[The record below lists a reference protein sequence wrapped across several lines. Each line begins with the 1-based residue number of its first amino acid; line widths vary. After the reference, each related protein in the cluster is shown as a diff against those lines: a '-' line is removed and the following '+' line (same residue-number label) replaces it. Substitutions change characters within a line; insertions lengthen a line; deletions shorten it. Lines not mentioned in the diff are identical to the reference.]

1 MSYTFSRRDFLKYSA
16 LTAVAVAGAGLLTGC
31 EIQDPNNPVIKKL
44 GYGTTLGTTGGLLKS
59 VDTEG
64 TTGVFTFTVK
74 NNSDAP
80 LPMDPNESFVVKVL
94 DKDGNS
100 KWSNYFNLS
109 IEAVPGADGKV
120 PDILPQLPVRTVG
133 EYKVHVPDYAGHAPN
148 PEDTLH
154 PELRMTP
161 SVQASSSNS
170 PIFTFQPAPLV
181 RAFLT
186 LLLGSLL

>member
-16 LTAVAVAGAGLLTGC
+16 MTAVAVAGADLLTGC

-64 TTGVFTFTVK
+64 TDGVFTFTVK

-80 LPMDPNESFVVKVL
+80 LPMTPNDIFTVKVL
-94 DKDGNS
+94 DAKGNR
-100 KWSNYFNLS
+100 KWNNNFNLT

-120 PDILPQLPVRTVG
+120 PDILTNLPPRTVG
-133 EYKVHVPDYAGHAPN
+133 EYKVHVPDYAGYAPG
-148 PEDTLH
+148 PEDTLEFTYIPLPAKS
-154 PELRMTP
+154 PELRMTWKIP
-161 SVQASSSNS
+161 GAD
-170 PIFTFQPAPLV
+170 LV
-181 RAFLT
+181 K
-186 LLLGSLL
+186 

>member
-16 LTAVAVAGAGLLTGC
+16 MTAVAVAGAGLLTGC

-80 LPMDPNESFVVKVL
+80 LRMTPNDIFTVKVL
-94 DKDGNS
+94 DATGKT

-109 IEAVPGADGKV
+109 IKAVLGEDGKA
-120 PDILPQLPVRTVG
+120 PDILPELPPRTVG
-133 EYKVHVPDYAGHAPN
+133 EYKVHVPDYAGYAPG
-148 PEDTLH
+148 PEDTLEFTYIPNPAKS
-154 PELRMTP
+154 PELRMTWKILG
-161 SVQASSSNS
+161 AD
-170 PIFTFQPAPLV
+170 LV
-181 RAFLT
+181 K
-186 LLLGSLL
+186 

>member
-64 TTGVFTFTVK
+64 TDGVFTFTVK

-80 LPMDPNESFVVKVL
+80 LRMTPPIELFTVEVL
-94 DKDGNS
+94 DAKGNR
-100 KWSNYFNLS
+100 KWNNNFSLT
-109 IEAVPGADGKV
+109 IEAVPGEDGKV
-120 PDILPQLPVRTVG
+120 PEILPGLPPRTVG
-133 EYKVHVPDYAGHAPN
+133 EYKVRVPFYASSAPR
-148 PEDTLH
+148 PEDTLEFTYTPNPAKS
-154 PELRMTP
+154 PELRMTWKILG
-161 SVQASSSNS
+161 AD
-170 PIFTFQPAPLV
+170 LV
-181 RAFLT
+181 K
-186 LLLGSLL
+186 

>member
-1 MSYTFSRRDFLKYSA
+1 M
-16 LTAVAVAGAGLLTGC
+16 TAAAVAGAGLLTGC

-59 VDTEG
+59 VDLDG
-64 TTGVFTFTVK
+64 TAGVFTFTVK

-109 IEAVPGADGKV
+109 IEAVQGADGKV

-133 EYKVHVPDYAGHAPN
+133 EYKVRVPLYASFAPN
-148 PEDTLH
+148 PEETLEFTFIPRPAKS
-154 PELRMTP
+154 PELRITWKIP
-161 SVQASSSNS
+161 GAD
-170 PIFTFQPAPLV
+170 LV
-181 RAFLT
+181 K
-186 LLLGSLL
+186 

>member
-16 LTAVAVAGAGLLTGC
+16 MTAVAVAGAGLLTGC

-80 LPMDPNESFVVKVL
+80 LLMDPKESFVVKVL

-109 IEAVPGADGKV
+109 IEAVQGADGKV
-120 PDILPQLPVRTVG
+120 PDILPQLPARTVG
-133 EYKVHVPDYAGHAPN
+133 EYKVHVPGYAGHAPN
-148 PEDTLH
+148 LEETLEFTFIPRPAKS
-154 PELRMTP
+154 PELRITWKILG
-161 SVQASSSNS
+161 AD
-170 PIFTFQPAPLV
+170 LV
-181 RAFLT
+181 K
-186 LLLGSLL
+186 

>member
-16 LTAVAVAGAGLLTGC
+16 MTAVAVAGAGLLTGC

-80 LPMDPNESFVVKVL
+80 LLMDPKESFVVKVL

-109 IEAVPGADGKV
+109 IEAVQGADGKV
-120 PDILPQLPVRTVG
+120 PDILPELPPRTVG
-133 EYKVHVPDYAGHAPN
+133 EYKVRVPLYASSAPG
-148 PEDTLH
+148 PEDTLEFTYIPNPAKS
-154 PELRMTP
+154 PELRMTWKIP
-161 SVQASSSNS
+161 GAD
-170 PIFTFQPAPLV
+170 LV
-181 RAFLT
+181 K
-186 LLLGSLL
+186 

>member
-16 LTAVAVAGAGLLTGC
+16 MTAVAVAGAGLLTGC

-59 VDTEG
+59 VDVDKDG

-80 LPMDPNESFVVKVL
+80 LYMATPNESFVVKVL

-100 KWSNYFNLS
+100 KWNNLFNLS
-109 IEAVPGADGKV
+109 IAAVPGKDGNA
-120 PDILPQLPVRTVG
+120 PDILPELPARTVG
-133 EYKVHVPDYAGHAPN
+133 EYKVRVPLYASSAPKS
-148 PEDTLH
+148 EETLEFTFIPRPAKQ
-154 PELRMTP
+154 PELRITWKILG
-161 SVQASSSNS
+161 AD
-170 PIFTFQPAPLV
+170 LV
-181 RAFLT
+181 K
-186 LLLGSLL
+186 

>member
-109 IEAVPGADGKV
+109 IEAVPGADSKV

-133 EYKVHVPDYAGHAPN
+133 EYKVHVPYYARFAPN
-148 PEDTLH
+148 SEDTLEFTYIPLPAKS
-154 PELRMTP
+154 PELRMTWKIP
-161 SVQASSSNS
+161 GAD
-170 PIFTFQPAPLV
+170 LV
-181 RAFLT
+181 K
-186 LLLGSLL
+186 

>member
-16 LTAVAVAGAGLLTGC
+16 MTAVAVAGAGLLTGC

-59 VDTEG
+59 VDLDG
-64 TTGVFTFTVK
+64 TAGVFTFTVK

-80 LPMDPNESFVVKVL
+80 LLMNPKESFVVKVL

-109 IEAVPGADGKV
+109 IEAVQGADGKV
-120 PDILPQLPVRTVG
+120 PDILPELPARTVG
-133 EYKVHVPDYAGHAPN
+133 EYKVHVSDYAGHAPN
-148 PEDTLH
+148 LEETLEFTFIPRPAKS
-154 PELRMTP
+154 PELRITWKILG
-161 SVQASSSNS
+161 AD
-170 PIFTFQPAPLV
+170 LV
-181 RAFLT
+181 K
-186 LLLGSLL
+186 

>member
-16 LTAVAVAGAGLLTGC
+16 MTAVAVAGAGLLTGC

-80 LPMDPNESFVVKVL
+80 LRMTPNDIFTVKVL
-94 DKDGNS
+94 DATGKT
-100 KWSNYFNLS
+100 KWSNYFNLT
-109 IEAVPGADGKV
+109 IEAVPGKDGNT
-120 PDILPQLPVRTVG
+120 PDILPELPPRTVG
-133 EYKVHVPDYAGHAPN
+133 EYKVRVPLYASSAPG
-148 PEDTLH
+148 PEDTLEFTYI
-154 PELRMTP
+154 PNPAKSPQLRMTWKIP
-161 SVQASSSNS
+161 GADLVKSNES
-170 PIFTFQPAPLV
+170 T
-181 RAFLT
+181 
-186 LLLGSLL
+186 GK

>member
-16 LTAVAVAGAGLLTGC
+16 MTAVAVAGAGLLTGC

-80 LPMDPNESFVVKVL
+80 LLMDPKESFVVKVL

-109 IEAVPGADGKV
+109 IEAVQGADGKV
-120 PDILPQLPVRTVG
+120 PDILPQLPARTVG
-133 EYKVHVPDYAGHAPN
+133 EYKVHVPDYAGGHAPN
-148 PEDTLH
+148 PEETLEFTFIPRPAKS
-154 PELRMTP
+154 PELRITWKI
-161 SVQASSSNS
+161 SGADLVKSNEG
-170 PIFTFQPAPLV
+170 T
-181 RAFLT
+181 
-186 LLLGSLL
+186 GK

>member
-16 LTAVAVAGAGLLTGC
+16 MTAVAVAGAGLLTGC

-59 VDTEG
+59 VDVDKDG

-80 LPMDPNESFVVKVL
+80 LRMTPNDIFTVKVL
-94 DKDGNS
+94 DATGKT

-109 IEAVPGADGKV
+109 IKAVLGEDGKA
-120 PDILPQLPVRTVG
+120 PDILPELPPRTVG

-148 PEDTLH
+148 PEDTLEFIYIPNPAKS
-154 PELRMTP
+154 PELRITWKIP
-161 SVQASSSNS
+161 GADLVKSNES
-170 PIFTFQPAPLV
+170 T
-181 RAFLT
+181 
-186 LLLGSLL
+186 GK

>member
-64 TTGVFTFTVK
+64 TDGVFTFTVK

-80 LPMDPNESFVVKVL
+80 LRMTPPIELFTVEVL
-94 DKDGNS
+94 DVKGNR
-100 KWSNYFNLS
+100 KWNNNFNLT
-109 IEAVPGADGKV
+109 IEAVLGEDSKV
-120 PDILPQLPVRTVG
+120 PEILPELPPRTVG
-133 EYKVHVPDYAGHAPN
+133 EYKVRVPFYASSAPG
-148 PEDTLH
+148 PEDTLEFTYTPNPAKS
-154 PELRMTP
+154 PELRMTWKILG
-161 SVQASSSNS
+161 AD
-170 PIFTFQPAPLV
+170 LV
-181 RAFLT
+181 K
-186 LLLGSLL
+186 

>member
-1 MSYTFSRRDFLKYSA
+1 MSYIFSRRDFLKYSA
-16 LTAVAVAGAGLLTGC
+16 MTAVAVAGAGLLTGC

-109 IEAVPGADGKV
+109 IEAVPGADSKV

-133 EYKVHVPDYAGHAPN
+133 EYKVHVPDYARFAPN
-148 PEDTLH
+148 SEDTLEFTYIPLPAKS
-154 PELRMTP
+154 PELRMTWKIP
-161 SVQASSSNS
+161 GAD
-170 PIFTFQPAPLV
+170 LV
-181 RAFLT
+181 K
-186 LLLGSLL
+186 

>member
-64 TTGVFTFTVK
+64 DAGVFTFVVK

-80 LPMDPNESFVVKVL
+80 LRMAPYELFTVKVL
-94 DKDGNS
+94 DAEGNR
-100 KWSNYFNLS
+100 KWSNDFNLT
-109 IEAVPGADGKV
+109 IEAVPGEDSKV
-120 PDILPQLPVRTVG
+120 PDILNELPPRTVG
-133 EYKVHVPDYAGHAPN
+133 EYKVRVPDYDGHAPT
-148 PEDTLH
+148 PEDTLEFTYTPNPAKS
-154 PELRMTP
+154 PELRMTWKILG
-161 SVQASSSNS
+161 AD
-170 PIFTFQPAPLV
+170 LV
-181 RAFLT
+181 K
-186 LLLGSLL
+186 

>member
-16 LTAVAVAGAGLLTGC
+16 MTAVAVAGAGLLTGC

-80 LPMDPNESFVVKVL
+80 LRMTPNDIFTVKVL
-94 DKDGNS
+94 DATGKT
-100 KWSNYFNLS
+100 KWSKYFNLS
-109 IEAVPGADGKV
+109 IKAVLGEDGKA
-120 PDILPQLPVRTVG
+120 PDILPELPPRTVG

-148 PEDTLH
+148 PEDTLEFIYIPNPAKS
-154 PELRMTP
+154 PELRITWKIP
-161 SVQASSSNS
+161 GADLVKSNES
-170 PIFTFQPAPLV
+170 T
-181 RAFLT
+181 
-186 LLLGSLL
+186 GK

>member
-16 LTAVAVAGAGLLTGC
+16 MTAVAVAGAGLLTGC

-64 TTGVFTFTVK
+64 TTSVFTFTVK

-80 LPMDPNESFVVKVL
+80 LLMDPKESFVVKVL

-120 PDILPQLPVRTVG
+120 PDILPELPARTVG

-148 PEDTLH
+148 PEDTLEFIFIPRPANQ
-154 PELRMTP
+154 PELRITWKIP
-161 SVQASSSNS
+161 GTDLVKSNES
-170 PIFTFQPAPLV
+170 T
-181 RAFLT
+181 
-186 LLLGSLL
+186 GK

>member
-16 LTAVAVAGAGLLTGC
+16 MTAVAVAGAGLLTGC

-64 TTGVFTFTVK
+64 TDGVFTFTVK

-80 LPMDPNESFVVKVL
+80 LPMTPNDIFTVKVL
-94 DKDGNS
+94 DAKGNR
-100 KWSNYFNLS
+100 KWNNNFNLT

-120 PDILPQLPVRTVG
+120 PDILTNLPPRTVG
-133 EYKVHVPDYAGHAPN
+133 EYKVHVPVYAGYAPG
-148 PEDTLH
+148 PEDTLEFTYIPLPAKS
-154 PELRMTP
+154 PELRMTWKIP
-161 SVQASSSNS
+161 GAD
-170 PIFTFQPAPLV
+170 LV
-181 RAFLT
+181 K
-186 LLLGSLL
+186 

>member
-80 LPMDPNESFVVKVL
+80 LPMTPNDIFTVKVL
-94 DKDGNS
+94 DAKGNR
-100 KWSNYFNLS
+100 KWNNNFNLT

-120 PDILPQLPVRTVG
+120 PDILTNLPPRTVG
-133 EYKVHVPDYAGHAPN
+133 EYKVHVPDYAGYAPG
-148 PEDTLH
+148 PEDTLEFTYIPLPARS
-154 PELRMTP
+154 PELRMTWKIP
-161 SVQASSSNS
+161 GAD
-170 PIFTFQPAPLV
+170 LV
-181 RAFLT
+181 K
-186 LLLGSLL
+186 

>member
-59 VDTEG
+59 VNTEG
-64 TTGVFTFTVK
+64 TDGVFTFTVK
-74 NNSDAP
+74 NSSDAP
-80 LPMDPNESFVVKVL
+80 LRMTPPIELFTVEVL
-94 DKDGNS
+94 DATGKT

-109 IEAVPGADGKV
+109 IKAVLGEDGKA
-120 PDILPQLPVRTVG
+120 PDILPELPPRTVG

-148 PEDTLH
+148 PEDTLEFIYIPNPAKS
-154 PELRMTP
+154 PELRITWKIP
-161 SVQASSSNS
+161 GADLVKSNES
-170 PIFTFQPAPLV
+170 T
-181 RAFLT
+181 
-186 LLLGSLL
+186 GK

>member
-16 LTAVAVAGAGLLTGC
+16 MTAVAVAGAGLLTGC

-94 DKDGNS
+94 DKDSNS

-109 IEAVPGADGKV
+109 IEAVPGADSKV

-133 EYKVHVPDYAGHAPN
+133 EYKVHVPDYARFAPN
-148 PEDTLH
+148 SEDTLEFTYIPLPAKS
-154 PELRMTP
+154 PELRMTWKIP
-161 SVQASSSNS
+161 GAD
-170 PIFTFQPAPLV
+170 LV
-181 RAFLT
+181 K
-186 LLLGSLL
+186 

>member
-16 LTAVAVAGAGLLTGC
+16 MTAVAVAGAGLLTGC

-59 VDTEG
+59 VDLDG
-64 TTGVFTFTVK
+64 TAGVFTFTVK
-74 NNSDAP
+74 NNSDVS
-80 LPMDPNESFVVKVL
+80 LHMDPNESFVVKVL
-94 DKDGNS
+94 DKDGNRR
-100 KWSNYFNLS
+100 WNNLLNLT

-148 PEDTLH
+148 PEDTLEFTFIPRPAKS
-154 PELRMTP
+154 PELRITWKIP
-161 SVQASSSNS
+161 GAD
-170 PIFTFQPAPLV
+170 LV
-181 RAFLT
+181 K
-186 LLLGSLL
+186 

>member
-16 LTAVAVAGAGLLTGC
+16 MTAVAVAGAGLLTGC

-80 LPMDPNESFVVKVL
+80 LLMDPKESFVVKVL

-109 IEAVPGADGKV
+109 IEAVQGADGKV

-133 EYKVHVPDYAGHAPN
+133 EYKVHVPDYARFAPN
-148 PEDTLH
+148 SEDTLEFTYIPLPAKS
-154 PELRMTP
+154 PELRMTWKIP
-161 SVQASSSNS
+161 GAD
-170 PIFTFQPAPLV
+170 LV
-181 RAFLT
+181 K
-186 LLLGSLL
+186 

>member
-16 LTAVAVAGAGLLTGC
+16 MTAVAVAGAGLLTGC

-100 KWSNYFNLS
+100 KWSNYFNLF
-109 IEAVPGADGKV
+109 IEAVPGADDKV

-133 EYKVHVPDYAGHAPN
+133 EYKVHVPDYARFAPN
-148 PEDTLH
+148 SEDTLEFTYIPLPAKS
-154 PELRMTP
+154 PELRMTWKIP
-161 SVQASSSNS
+161 GAD
-170 PIFTFQPAPLV
+170 LV
-181 RAFLT
+181 K
-186 LLLGSLL
+186 